1 MENKKD
7 MPTHLAIPDHQHKQ
21 PDGHTALEA
30 PAFFS
35 QHGEDIVAWKTLSG
49 SKGPR
54 YFIEVGMIDGK
65 RFSNTLAFE
74 QRGWHGLCVEA
85 HPGFVDYVRRHRPG
99 STVVHAAA
107 AGPDSNGK
115 TLPFY
120 ADPRGDL
127 SSLNPR
133 SEKEMKERFGHWF
146 QGYDVVDVPVRTLDD
161 MLYEAHAPQGIEL
174 VSIDIEGG
182 EIDALRGLDLDYWRP
197 RILIIEADDPQAL
210 SELGDYLTP
219 YGYRMARVVGVNAVY
234 TRTRFDAAR
243 VRLAR
248 VDQRVLHTAH
258 PTDRSIDDAWI
269 IPSAYET
276 RAQFVKRVA
285 CNFAKAA

>member
-1 MENKKD
+1 MQDSKNN
-7 MPTHLAIPDHQHKQ
+7 PTNPATPGQ
-21 PDGHTALEA
+21 PLRLVGEPIA
-30 PAFFS
+30 PESSAFFS
-35 QHGEDIVAWKTLSG
+35 QHGEDIVTWKTLSR

-54 YFIEVGMIDGK
+54 YFVEVGMIDGK

-74 QRGWHGLCVEA
+74 QRGWRGLCVEA
-85 HPGFVDYVRRHRPG
+85 HPGFVDFVRRHRPN
-99 STVVHAAA
+99 STVVHAAE
-107 AGPDSNGK
+107 PELHGK

-133 SEKEMKERFGHWF
+133 DEQEMKERFGHWF

-161 MLYEAHAPQGIEL
+161 MLYQAHAPRGIEL

-182 EIDALRGLDLDYWRP
+182 EIDALRGLNLDYWRP
-197 RILIIEADDPQAL
+197 RILIIEADNPQAL
-210 SELGDYLTP
+210 SGLGQHLTP
-219 YGYRMARVVGVNAVY
+219 HGYRLARVVGVNAVY
-234 TRTRFDAAR
+234 TRTRLDSVR

-258 PTDRSIDDAWI
+258 PTDRSIGDAWI

-276 RAQFVKRVA
+276 RSQFATRIVR
-285 CNFAKAA
+285 NFARAA